1 MGTFGDNTIG
11 GTVTNVVKTNNIL
24 EYDITFNSAGSKTIV
39 VTETLSGREWTKA
52 ITVTGTAGA
61 EDDKIICMTYVS
73 YADVGSTASYVDD
86 VYGGTCNILQ
96 PQSDNYVS
104 DTEPLKAK
112 SGLILSGFTRKQ
124 INIENYITTLGYTY
138 YKGGSSSGQN
148 GDLSSMFSYVPGYYW
163 MYKYGAAVAGAF
175 RFNVPN
181 GNYKLRFISSTT
193 EANDSY
199 QNGDV
204 ILNGT
209 SIKSQLPTAPYV
221 QKNEWTQWFDIT
233 VTDNVITLLISVEKS
248 KRIGL
253 NAIEIKIM
261 N

>member
-1 MGTFGDNTIG
+1 MCIRD
-11 GTVTNVVKTNNIL
+11 
-24 EYDITFNSAGSKTIV
+24 
-39 VTETLSGREWTKA
+39 R
-52 ITVTGTAGA
+52 
-61 EDDKIICMTYVS
+61 YVP
-73 YADVGSTASYVDD
+73 D
-86 VYGGTCNILQ
+86 
-96 PQSDNYVS
+96 S
-104 DTEPLKAK
+104 DTLKAK
-112 SGLILSGFTRKQ
+112 SGLLLSGFTRKQ
-124 INIENYITTLGYTY
+124 ANIRNYVEGLGYEY
-138 YKGGSSSGQN
+138 IKIIWQSNSS
-148 GDLSSMFSYVPGYYW
+148 GDLSSMFTIPPLYSYVN
-163 MYKYGAAVAGAF
+163 KNNVAGASAF

-181 GNYKLRFISSTT
+181 GNYQVRFISSTI

-199 QNGDV
+199 QNGDI

-221 QKNEWTQWFDIT
+221 QKNEWTKWFDVT